1 MRLTFQGFVHNKLYI
16 AAAMGI
22 RFPPMAYFLSD
33 DLVPPWSENYQ
44 FHQCSKRK
52 ANQPAII
59 MIALFDQL
67 EILIMTM
74 MTMRMTMTM
83 AMAITM
89 KMTMTMVMAVM
100 RLSSHWPWQ

>member
-52 ANQPAII
+52 AIQPAII

-74 MTMRMTMTM
+74 MTMRMTM
-83 AMAITM
+83 AMASIM
-89 KMTMTMVMAVM
+89 KMRMTMVMAVM
-100 RLSSHWPWQ
+100 RLSSHWP